1 MPAFNMMAWLVTQ
14 VNILKGFVIGK
25 VKQQSQVKRR
35 VTVAV
40 ERALNS
46 KYNDLSTKVDE
57 SRVGLHEWP

>member
-25 VKQQSQVKRR
+25 VKQQSQVKHLG
-35 VTVAV
+35 TVAV